1 MSINLNPDVEAR
13 LRALANAHGV
23 SLEAFLQQ
31 IADQKS
37 SSAPQRASA
46 DEWAH
51 QFEEWADTFAE
62 ASSIPDEALS
72 RKNLYPDRK

>member
-13 LRALANAHGV
+13 LRALANANGV

-37 SSAPQRASA
+37 PSSAKRLSP
-46 DEWAH
+46 DEWA
-51 QFEEWADTFAE
+51 QKFEEWADSFSE
-62 ASSIPDEALS
+62 APPIPDDALS
-72 RKNLYPDRK
+72 RENLYPDR